1 MKITFYVQTK
11 QWIMAFTNEVGLSV
25 SVSIT
30 RELAL
35 TLIESDC
42 EMYIEN

>member
-11 QWIMAFTNEVGLSV
+11 QWIMTFVNEAGLGV
-25 SVSIT
+25 SVTIP

-35 TLIESDC
+35 TMIEGDC

>member
-11 QWIMAFTNEVGLSV
+11 QWIMNFTNEAGLSV
-25 SVSIT
+25 GVVIP

-35 TLIESDC
+35 TLVESDC
-42 EMYIEN
+42 EVYIEN